1 MAKNNEEARE
11 KTREDMRKLQ
21 LGILHSEPVRNLY
34 LAAAGRNTSNYGTAG
49 KATEN
54 NYIRSLSEPDQY
66 ISRLTTMPFL
76 QSALKA
82 RENGENIYE
91 FGGGVTS
98 LQLLKNAK
106 EFYQSAITKVKVNDI
121 LKMIGIENVHEG
133 NISKEQRNMY
143 MEDFAQA
150 NQEMYRTLA
159 GTYLSY
165 VEKIGIGEAI
175 VESGQGIPKNLEA
188 ILKEDPKKKL

>member
-1 MAKNNEEARE
+1 
-11 KTREDMRKLQ
+11 
-21 LGILHSEPVRNLY
+21 
-34 LAAAGRNTSNYGTAG
+34 
-49 KATEN
+49 
-54 NYIRSLSEPDQY
+54 
-66 ISRLTTMPFL
+66 
-76 QSALKA
+76 
-82 RENGENIYE
+82 
-91 FGGGVTS
+91 
-98 LQLLKNAK
+98 
-106 EFYQSAITKVKVNDI
+106 
-121 LKMIGIENVHEG
+121 MIGIENVHEG

-150 NQEMYRTLA
+150 NQEMYQTLA